1 MIKIEPYDDL
11 DNLVCRWNIEGYG
24 LVFEEDLV
32 ETLRF
37 HARPLQDKKELIP

>member
-11 DNLVCRWNIEGYG
+11 DDLVCKWYVEGYG
-24 LVFEEDLV
+24 LVFERYLV

-37 HARPLQDKKELIP
+37 YARQLQNTGKE